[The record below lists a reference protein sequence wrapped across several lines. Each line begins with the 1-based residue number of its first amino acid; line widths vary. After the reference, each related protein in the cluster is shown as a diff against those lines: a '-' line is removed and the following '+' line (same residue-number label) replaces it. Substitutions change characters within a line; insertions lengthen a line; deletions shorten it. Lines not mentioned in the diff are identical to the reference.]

1 MLVADLGF
9 DFIQKEVIGDFPRE
23 VAREFAQGWL
33 ERLRHARGQ
42 AAVAMTETEWAM
54 VYDVCGGNALQLRKA
69 VTRWDLAMNREK
81 GDGRPIKTLET
92 GKEVDR
98 DMASGGSMHILP
110 PS

>member
-81 GDGRPIKTLET
+81 GDVRPIKTLET

-110 PS
+110 PL